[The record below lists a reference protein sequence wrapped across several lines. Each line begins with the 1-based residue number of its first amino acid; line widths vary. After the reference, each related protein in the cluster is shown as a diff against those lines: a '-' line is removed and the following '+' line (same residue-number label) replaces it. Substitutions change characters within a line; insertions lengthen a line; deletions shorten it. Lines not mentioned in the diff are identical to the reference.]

1 MMAHDAQPSDH
12 EPRPTRAVAR
22 WLRRFADAFHGI
34 AIGVRTQESLHVHLV
49 VTALVL
55 ALAAFLDLEAWQWCL
70 LLLCITTVIALELM
84 NSAIERLVK
93 TLHPEHDQG
102 LAETLHLAASSVLVG
117 AVGSVVIGIIILVPP
132 VWQFLSQHF
141 D

>member
-1 MMAHDAQPSDH
+1 MGSDVHDQEN
-12 EPRPTRAVAR
+12 EPRPSRAMAR

-34 AIGVRTQESLHVHLV
+34 AVGVRSQESLHVHLV
-49 VTALVL
+49 VTFIAMVI
-55 ALAAFLDLEAWQWCL
+55 AAFLRFEAWRWCL
-70 LLLCITTVIALELM
+70 LLVCISMVIALELM

-93 TLHPEHDQG
+93 TLHPAHDQG

-117 AVGSVVIGIIILVPP
+117 AMGSVVIGLIVFVEPIWRLAS
-132 VWQFLSQHF
+132 LYF